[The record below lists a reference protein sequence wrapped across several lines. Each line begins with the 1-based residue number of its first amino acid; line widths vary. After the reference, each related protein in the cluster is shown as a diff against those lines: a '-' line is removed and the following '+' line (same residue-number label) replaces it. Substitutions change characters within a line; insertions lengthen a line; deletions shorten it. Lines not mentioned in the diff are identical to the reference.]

1 MEKILNILE
10 KNNNRSENRTVKD
23 YKYSKLDIEEI
34 FDVFGI

>member
-10 KNNNRSENRTVKD
+10 KNDYKCEKNRIKD

>member
-10 KNNNRSENRTVKD
+10 KNNFRCENNRIKN

-34 FDVFGI
+34 FDVFDI

>member
-10 KNNNRSENRTVKD
+10 KNNNRSENHTVKD